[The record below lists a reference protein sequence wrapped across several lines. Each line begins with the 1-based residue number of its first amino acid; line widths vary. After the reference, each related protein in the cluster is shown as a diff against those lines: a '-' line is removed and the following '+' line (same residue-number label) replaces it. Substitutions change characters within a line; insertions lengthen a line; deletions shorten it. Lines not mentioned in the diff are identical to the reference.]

1 MKYDVPRVGVLE
13 FDTIVLDLNGT
24 LSVKW
29 VISNKTKEKI
39 SKLRELWFTI
49 YLLTGDARW
58 TWQTLCND
66 LWIDLIVTQGSEEK
80 AEFMKKIGREKTV
93 AIGNARIDIGM
104 FQHAELSIA
113 TIQAEWIHRALLDHV
128 DIIIPSIEDALDLF
142 IDGDSLRA
150 TMII

>member
-1 MKYDVPRVGVLE
+1 MKYDVPRVGILE

-29 VISNKTKEKI
+29 MISDETKEKI
-39 SKLRELWFTI
+39 SRLRELGFTI

-58 TWQTLCND
+58 TGQTLCDN
-66 LWIDLIVTQGSEEK
+66 LWIDLVVTQGSKEK
-80 AEFMKKIGREKTV
+80 AAFMKKIGKEKTV

-104 FQHAELSIA
+104 FQNAALSIA
-113 TIQAEWIHRALLDHV
+113 TIQSEWIHTAILEHV
-128 DIIIPSIEDALDLF
+128 DIIIPNIEDALDLF
-142 IDGDSLRA
+142 IDWDSLRA